1 MKQNEVTVEE
11 YIRNTLMKEIKEIGN
26 TYPYLGFFLISS
38 GIEFLGKCINPSSD
52 WQQSGNSTDDFENAI
67 DTFKSLNQYK
77 RYTKRGDNGIKSAIS
92 LYSSLRC
99 GLVHAMLPKD
109 NLQLHKG
116 SDEST
121 TKINGVEKDGKLHLY
136 FDNFFDDFSN
146 ACKELLSMSSW
157 SSGKQKDDTFFIVS
171 FDDLGNPSSGTTS
184 MDIEVHV

>member
-1 MKQNEVTVEE
+1 MKPKKVTVEE
-11 YIRNTLMKEIKEIGN
+11 YIQNTLMKEIKEIGDS
-26 TYPYLGFFLISS
+26 YPYLGFFLIAS
-38 GIEFLGKCINPSSD
+38 GIEFLGKCLNPSSD
-52 WQQSGNSTDDFENAI
+52 WQESGKSLVDFEEAI
-67 DTFKSLNQYK
+67 MKFKSLNKYK
-77 RYTKRGDNGIKSAIS
+77 RYTKKGDNGITSAIS

-116 SDEST
+116 NNEST
-121 TKINGVEKDGKLHLY
+121 SKINGVEKDGKLHLY